1 MLANSESD
9 SGGAACV
16 PWGSFQVQLAMRRD
30 QAYQMCVLSI
40 FVDIIVQFMYL
51 LANCFIV
58 MF

>member
-1 MLANSESD
+1 MLASSESH

-16 PWGSFQVQLAMRRD
+16 PWGSFQVQLAMRWD
-30 QAYQMCVLSI
+30 QAYQICVVSI
-40 FVDIIVQFMYL
+40 FVDIIVQFMYF